1 MVARKLRANA
11 LRLAWQEPLLLS
23 AAAPEPTAESK
34 VAECVPE
41 EERPLLERL
50 AAAAQLHDDLKA
62 ELHAELR
69 LGEPES
75 SKRLTAAHSK
85 EPHSCAPPSIT
96 AAAKRVA
103 AASSKAEK
111 SDRGDLR
118 SDLRSEIRSEIKSE
132 IKSDAKSDAKGDKP
146 PPAKKAPPR
155 LARPARAATH
165 QAAAA
170 AAPALPASV
179 QQAAAAAA
187 ATAAAAT
194 AAAAAAVAQQQ
205 ARNAALEPTIPQP
218 PPALVAAAA
227 PAPVAPPPPAVAVAP
242 APAPAPAPGPPP
254 QPNMAAIAQNMQPTM
269 ARLAAARRWLEL
281 RARCSTP
288 STRRLRR
295 RRCRRR
301 YRRCRRQPQRRP
313 NPEP

>member
-1 MVARKLRANA
+1 MVPRPVWELFPSDGLDAGAPYRWLHEDERATTKHLPIA
-11 LRLAWQEPLLLS
+11 IHFGPHLSPPSTHELEHWQ
-23 AAAPEPTAESK
+23 EPTAESK

-50 AAAAQLHDDLKA
+50 AAAAQLHDDLKSRAAPPTPLLSGNTSRTPSGHGRDASRRA

-85 EPHSCAPPSIT
+85 EPHSCAPPSSHPTPYPASQPSHPSPCHDSQAVT

-132 IKSDAKSDAKGDKP
+132 IKSDAKGDAKSDKP

-155 LARPARAATH
+155 LA
-165 QAAAA
+165 
-170 AAPALPASV
+170 
-179 QQAAAAAA
+179 
-187 ATAAAAT
+187 
-194 AAAAAAVAQQQ
+194 
-205 ARNAALEPTIPQP
+205 P
-218 PPALVAAAA
+218 PPL
-227 PAPVAPPPPAVAVAP
+227 
-242 APAPAPAPGPPP
+242 
-254 QPNMAAIAQNMQPTM
+254 
-269 ARLAAARRWLEL
+269 
-281 RARCSTP
+281 
-288 STRRLRR
+288 
-295 RRCRRR
+295 
-301 YRRCRRQPQRRP
+301 
-313 NPEP
+313 